1 MVTENSYISNGKY
14 MGAVKL
20 YGLSTDSKPTT
31 FGNGSVFT
39 EIDTGKNYLFDAS
52 SGNWIEQGVIYQ
64 YVSGTITES
73 PQKIGELPDGD
84 WVCSVLYPM
93 NLDITVAT
101 NENNDVIVTSGD
113 YTGAVV
119 VLCFKV

>member
-1 MVTENSYISNGKY
+1 MITEGQYVKDNVYF
-14 MGAVKL
+14 GAVKL
-20 YGLSTDSKPTT
+20 FGLHTDSKPTCY
-31 FGNGSVFT
+31 GNGSIFT
-39 EIDTGKNYLFDAS
+39 EIDTGKNFIFNAS
-52 SGNWIEQGVIYQ
+52 SGSWVEQGVTYEYI
-64 YVSGTITES
+64 SGDITES
-73 PQKIGELPDGD
+73 PQTIGSLPEGD

-101 NENNDVIVTSGD
+101 DESNNVIVTSED

>member
-1 MVTENSYISNGKY
+1 MVTEKNYIDDGVY
-14 MGAVKL
+14 YGAVKL

-31 FGNGSVFT
+31 FGNGSLFV

-52 SGNWIEQGVIYQ
+52 SGNWIEQGVVYEYI
-64 YVSGTITES
+64 SGTITES
-73 PQKIGELPDGD
+73 PQTIGSLPDGD
-84 WVCSVLYPM
+84 WVCSVLYPL
-93 NLDITVAT
+93 NLEITVAT
-101 NENNDVIVTSGD
+101 DENNDVIVTSSD